1 MPLSERLRD
10 FLDSHHAEYTVTL
23 HPKAFT
29 AREVAAA
36 EHLPAREVA
45 KSVVVFGDGDYH
57 MIVIPANRLVDF
69 QEVRLT
75 LGLSQVRLATED
87 ELGKLFPDSELG
99 AMPPF
104 GSLYGIQVYLDNSLA
119 GEEMIAF
126 NAGTHRD
133 VMHMKTLDYRKLAQ
147 PTLVSLAREPA
158 MRVGW

>member
-1 MPLSERLRD
+1 MPLSERLRE

-126 NAGTHRD
+126 NAGPHRD
-133 VMHMKTLDYRKLAQ
+133 VMHMRTLDYRKLAQ